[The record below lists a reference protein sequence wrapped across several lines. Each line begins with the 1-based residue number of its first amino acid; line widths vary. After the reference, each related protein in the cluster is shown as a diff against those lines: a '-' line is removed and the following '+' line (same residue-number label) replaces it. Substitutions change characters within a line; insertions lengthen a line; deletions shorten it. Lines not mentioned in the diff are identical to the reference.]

1 MDFLYP
7 TYDDPEFNIKIADKK
22 EFRDLQTNDAIV
34 DPEKES
40 ERLCNLAFE
49 LRPHQQFVK
58 NFLSINTP
66 YNSLLL
72 YHGLGTG
79 KTCSA
84 IGVCEEMRTYMKQAN
99 ISKRIIVVASPNVQ
113 ENFKLQLFDDRKLKQ
128 INGLWNIEACSGKQ
142 FLQEINPTNLK
153 NLKKERL
160 LSQVDRIIKNNYLFL
175 GYIEFGNYI
184 EKVMTVE
191 KEGIAKEEREKLQK
205 KKLERA
211 FKNRLIVIDEVH
223 NIRLSDDNKDKRIA
237 VNLMKLVE
245 QVDGSRLLLMSAT
258 PMYNSYKEIVWL
270 LNLMNLNNGHAPIDE
285 ATIFDKQGNF
295 VLGGN
300 GEPLGRQALTDA
312 ARGLVSFIRGDNPYT
327 FPFRI
332 YPYDYERD
340 HSTRSENFVYPK
352 KTING
357 KTIVQT
363 IEFLDLFVVDIGSY
377 QKKIYKKIVAD
388 MKTNQKKSKKEMPT
402 AENMEKFGYTVL
414 QKPLEA
420 LNIVYPQ
427 VKEKEEK
434 GKEENTKEKSTE
446 YDLETM
452 VGKAGLN
459 RIMTHEMNSGRRTN
473 YNYKT
478 GFLKKFGK
486 IFTKDLI
493 GQYSAKIAHIVDS
506 VLKSE
511 GIVLVYSQYLDG
523 GLLPVALALEE
534 SGLMNFTGDS
544 MLKSPSVSKSKE
556 TALKYAMITGD
567 KTLSTNNAALVKAA
581 GADDNMNGSKIKVI
595 LISRAGSEGLDFKN
609 IRQVHIMEPWYNT
622 NRIEQIIGRGVRNCS
637 HKDLPFSKRNVMI
650 FLYGTKLKND
660 TEAADMYVYRVA
672 EEKALKIGNVSRVLK
687 EGAVDCLLHAGQS
700 GLTEEKF
707 EMEKTLE
714 LSNKKRIQY
723 KVGDKKFSQLCD
735 FMENCEYTCYTG
747 EREKALADEVDTH
760 TYDEH
765 FIRDVSNLK
774 RSIKRLFANH
784 YFYKKTDL
792 LKILNSQHNTSLEQI
807 YFALDAIMKNPNE
820 FLVDMY
826 GRVGSLA
833 NIGNYYFYQPNELKH
848 KGSVISEK
856 NKPIDY
862 KRSEIKLIKP
872 KKEKQK
878 DVDIGFDRT
887 TYNNLLSTL
896 QKNYEKTQTT
906 NEVKKGDYDWFKHS
920 ANILEILELFG
931 VDEKA
936 FSLFVVTH
944 IVDMLLLPEKLLLLN
959 YFYYH
964 SRDEELSD
972 FEKLLKKIL
981 DSKLLREKALFIQNK
996 GVTNLYIRGE
1006 TMWKEAEKTDYVEL
1020 KDVLQK
1026 KIATTIP
1033 KLNTILGFVIEFKKS
1048 YFVFKTKNLKL
1059 KRHRGARCDQARK
1072 NDTIKTLVEIT
1083 KNVELKNN
1091 DEESDKNEIFESMN
1105 NIEICAFMEFLL
1117 RYYQQEN
1124 MENKVWFI
1132 EPEYSQ
1138 LLKIEEYSL
1147 K

>member
-7 TYDDPEFNIKIADKK
+7 TYDDPEFNIKIANKK
-22 EFRDLQTNDAIV
+22 EFHDLQTNDAIV

-113 ENFKLQLFDDRKLKQ
+113 ENFKLQLFDDRKLKEN
-128 INGLWNIEACSGKQ
+128 NGLWNIEACSGKQ

-153 NLKKERL
+153 NLKKDRL
-160 LSQVDRIIKNNYLFL
+160 LSQVNRIIKNNYLFL

-184 EKVMTVE
+184 EKVMKIE
-191 KEGIAKEEREKLQK
+191 KEGLTKEEREKLQK

-270 LNLMNLNNGHAPIDE
+270 LNLMNLNNGHVPINE
-285 ATIFDKQGNF
+285 AAIFDKQGKF
-295 VLGGN
+295 VLDGN
-300 GEPLGRQALTDA
+300 GEPVGREALANA

-332 YPYDYERD
+332 YPHDFDRD
-340 HSTRSENFVYPK
+340 HSTRSDKFVYPK

-357 KTIVQT
+357 KSIINSV
-363 IEFLDLFVVDIGSY
+363 EFLDLFVVDIGSY
-377 QKKIYKKIVAD
+377 QKKIYKKIVSE
-388 MKTNQKKSKKEMPT
+388 MKTKQKKSKKEMPN

-420 LNIVYPQ
+420 LNMVYPQ
-427 VKEKEEK
+427 VKNKEGNKEK
-434 GKEENTKEKSTE
+434 GENE
-446 YDLETM
+446 YELETM

-459 RIMTHEMNSGRRTN
+459 RIMTHEINNGKRTN
-473 YNYKT
+473 YKYKT

-493 GQYSAKIAHIVDS
+493 GQYSSKIAHIVNS
-506 VLKSE
+506 VLNSD

-534 SGLMNFTGDS
+534 SGLMNFSGDP
-544 MLKSPSVSKSKE
+544 MLKSPSVSKSKDI
-556 TALKYAMITGD
+556 TLKYALITGD
-567 KTLSTNNAALVKAA
+567 KSLSTNNAAIVKAA
-581 GADDNMNGSKIKVI
+581 GADDNRDGSKIKVI
-595 LISRAGSEGLDFKN
+595 LVSRAGSEGLDFKN

-650 FLYGTKLKND
+650 FLYGTKLENE

-687 EGAVDCLLHAGQS
+687 ETAVDCLLHAGQS
-700 GLTEEKF
+700 GLTEDNFK
-707 EMEKTLE
+707 MEKTLE
-714 LSNKKRIQY
+714 LSNKKHIKY
-723 KVGDKKFSQLCD
+723 KIGDKKFSQLCD
-735 FMENCEYTCYTG
+735 FMENCEYKCVVN
-747 EREKALADEVDTH
+747 REELALVNADGIDTH
-760 TYDEH
+760 TYDEY
-765 FIRDVSNLK
+765 FIKDVANLK

-792 LKILNSQHNTSLEQI
+792 LKALNSQHNTSLEQI
-807 YFALDAIMKNPNE
+807 YFALESMMKNPNE

-826 GRVGSLA
+826 GRVGSLK
-833 NIGNYYFYQPNELKH
+833 NIGQYYFYQPDELKH
-848 KGSVISEK
+848 LKSVVSEK
-856 NKPIDY
+856 DRPVPY
-862 KRSEIKLIKP
+862 KRTGITLIKP
-872 KKEKQK
+872 KKQK
-878 DVDIGFDRT
+878 VKEVNIEFDITAYKELISNLKRNFDNT
-887 TYNNLLSTL
+887 QSAENVSKGEYN
-896 QKNYEKTQTT
+896 
-906 NEVKKGDYDWFKHS
+906 WFKHC
-920 ANILEILELFG
+920 ANVFDSLELFG
-931 VDEKA
+931 VDRKL
-936 FSLFVVTH
+936 FSLFVVRH
-944 IVDMLLLPEKLLLLN
+944 ILDMLLLDEKILLLN

-964 SRDEELSD
+964 SKGEDLTD
-972 FEKLLKKIL
+972 FEHLLKTVLDDKLLK
-981 DSKLLREKALFIQNK
+981 DKAIFIQNK
-996 GVTNLYIRGE
+996 GDTKLYIRTE
-1006 TMWKEAEKTDYVEL
+1006 TAWKEAEKTDYVEL
-1020 KDVLQK
+1020 KDVLQE
-1026 KIATTIP
+1026 KITTTIP
-1033 KLNTILGFVIEFKKS
+1033 NLNVIVGFIIEFKKS
-1048 YFVFKTKNLKL
+1048 YFVFKSKNLKL
-1059 KRHRGARCDQARK
+1059 KRHRGARCDQAK
-1072 NDTIKTLVEIT
+1072 KTDTIKILNEIT
-1083 KNVELKNN
+1083 KDNIIKNGDANV
-1091 DEESDKNEIFESMN
+1091 DKNQLFESMN
-1105 NIEICAFMEFLL
+1105 NIEICVFMEFLL
-1117 RYYQQEN
+1117 RYYQEKNIQ
-1124 MENKVWFI
+1124 NKKWFI
-1132 EPEYSQ
+1132 DPEFSQ